1 MTEFYTYCWQYGKNV
16 LTRGYRD
23 GVAFTESDP
32 SFKPKLYVRSPEESE
47 IKGLYGENLKPVE
60 FTSASDCREFVQSY
74 NGIGN
79 YPIYGQTDL
88 TYQYLS
94 DRYPDEVPFDMSVMN
109 IQSLDIETTTEH
121 GFPDVDNPKERITLI
136 TVVNN
141 NTKEIFTWG
150 DGDWTPESDEVMN
163 LNVTY
168 ESCVD
173 EYELLT
179 KFGTWWFQN
188 TPDIITGWNIE
199 FFDIPYLMSRCAR
212 VLGGQDEQKQNKVK
226 NGFSPFNMTRKKS
239 VKMMGREHTL
249 YDIKGVAQL
258 DYLDLYKKF
267 TYQVRESYKLDYIAE
282 VELGHKKLENNYDTF
297 REFYEKDWNRF
308 VDYNIIDS
316 KLVDELE
323 DKMKLIELIA
333 TMAYDAKCN
342 LGDIYSSV
350 RTWDCLLYNHLL
362 KKNIM
367 IPQKRE
373 NEGRTIEGAYVQQ
386 PEIGGYDWVL
396 SFDATSLYPSIIM
409 QYNMSPETLVSDEAP
424 IDTTVDKL
432 LNRDTDITTQNAM
445 AANGATFTRGKQ
457 GVFAEITQTFFDD
470 RQKYKKLMKQTEREF
485 EKTKD
490 PSLKAKI
497 AKYNNFQ
504 MARKIQLNSLYGA
517 MANQYFRYY
526 DDRIAEG
533 ITLSGQFIIRETA
546 KALDEYLNEVCG
558 TEGEVYSFYSDTD
571 SCYITLDK
579 LVKKYYNGLPK
590 SKIVDLLDKI
600 GEEKIEP
607 AIAKAMTKLAEYTNA
622 YEEKIFFKREAIA
635 DKGIWVAKK
644 RYALNVWDNEG
655 VRYEE
660 PKLKAMGLEI
670 VRSSTPAP
678 VRESLKSAV
687 GICLTGDESALQKFV
702 DDNWQDFKARPVE
715 EISFPRG
722 CNNLIKYGSTADI
735 YQKGTPIQV
744 RGALLYNDLLKK
756 NNLDMKYPLINE
768 GDKIKFVYLKE
779 PNTLGENVIAFS
791 SKVPPEFDLHKYVD
805 YELMFEKAFIEPLNT
820 VAESI
825 GWKPKPVATLE
836 DLFS

>member
-1 MTEFYTYCWQYGKNV
+1 MNEFYTYCWQYGKNV

-23 GVAFTESDP
+23 GKPFTERDP
-32 SFKPKLYVRSPEESE
+32 SFKPKLYVRSKEPSH
-47 IKGLYGENLKPVE
+47 IKGLYGENLQAME
-60 FTSASDCREFVQSY
+60 FSNAPECREFIQSY
-74 NGIGN
+74 DGIDN
-79 YPIYGQTDL
+79 YPIYGQTDF

-94 DRYPDEVPFDMSVMN
+94 EKYPDEVPFDMSQMG
-109 IQSLDIETTTEH
+109 IWSLDIETTTEN
-121 GFPDVDNPKERITLI
+121 GFPDVDNPIERITLI
-136 TVVNN
+136 TVMNN

-150 DGDWTPESDEVMN
+150 EGNWTPVSDEVKD

-168 ESCVD
+168 EPCED
-173 EYELLT
+173 ETELLT
-179 KFGTWWFQN
+179 KFGSWWFNN
-188 TPDIITGWNIE
+188 TPDIVTGWNIE
-199 FFDIPYLMSRCAR
+199 FFDIPYLMNRIAR
-212 VLGGQDEQKQNKVK
+212 VLGRSNEQLENKVK
-226 NGFSPFNMTRKKS
+226 NGFSPFDMTRKKV
-239 VKMMGREHTL
+239 VKVMGREHTL
-249 YDIKGVAQL
+249 YDIKGVSQL

-267 TYQVRESYKLDYIAE
+267 TYVVRESYKLDYIAE

-297 REFYEKDWNRF
+297 REFYENDWNRF
-308 VDYNIIDS
+308 VDYNIVDTQ
-316 KLVDELE
+316 LVDELE

-367 IPQKRE
+367 IPQKRV

-386 PEIGGYDWVL
+386 PKIGEYDWVL

-409 QYNMSPETLVSDEAP
+409 QYNMSPETLVSEP
-424 IDTTVDKL
+424 QIDTTVDRL
-432 LNRDTDITTQNAM
+432 LDRETKIDTEHSM
-445 AANGATFTRGKQ
+445 AANGAKFTRDKQ

-470 RQKYKKLMKQTEREF
+470 RQKYKKLMKEAEREY

-490 PSLKAKI
+490 PSLKSKI

-517 MANQYFRYY
+517 LANQYFRYY
-526 DDRIAEG
+526 DDKIAEG

-579 LVKKYYNGLPK
+579 LVNKYYSGV
-590 SKIVDLLDKI
+590 SKEKVVDILDKI
-600 GEEKIEP
+600 AEEKIEP
-607 AIAKAMTKLAEYTNA
+607 AINKAMKKLAEYTNA

-635 DKGIWVAKK
+635 DRGIWVAKK

-655 VRYEE
+655 VRYDE
-660 PKLKAMGLEI
+660 PKLKVMGLEI

-678 VRESLKSAV
+678 VRESLRSAV
-687 GICLTGDESALQKFV
+687 KLCLTGDEKLLQKFV
-702 DDNWQDFKARPVE
+702 EDNWKDFKSRPVE
-715 EISFPRG
+715 EIAFPRG
-722 CNNLIKYGSTADI
+722 CNNLRKYSSTADI
-735 YQKGTPIQV
+735 YAKGTPIQV
-744 RGALLYNDLLKK
+744 RGALLYNNLLDKHK
-756 NNLDMKYPLINE
+756 LEMKYPPINE

-779 PNTLGENVIAFS
+779 PNTLGENVISFA
-791 SKVPPEFDLHKYVD
+791 SKVPTEFDLHKYID
-805 YELMFEKAFIEPLNT
+805 YDLMFEKAFIEPLNT
-820 VAESI
+820 IAQSI
-825 GWKPKPVATLE
+825 GWKTKPVATLE